1 MKKYFLLATVLLVA
15 MLFCACQA
23 NPSKDIVKSKN
34 DGAFERSIVQ
44 KSTQNKAINDFLLTK
59 NGLFFS
65 TDESVTFTWN
75 INQSINMGSMP
86 VLEAIPHFFTGN
98 DVEHITKALFDENA
112 NFYDLGPVTK
122 RQLSKTQI
130 QEKIH
135 VLSQYVSEDKLLE
148 LMGEEAN
155 IENVKFWLEH
165 YTVAYETAPE
175 KPSYKKCDWTL
186 KPLQYYED
194 SGHSLDSKSQGLFAT
209 TTVNGYSYLVRTYVH
224 NDSDYTRNELFI
236 TLGDGDDPTYVQKT
250 ADIAKLCCTDEPT
263 EAQITFVKNKTQNML
278 SSMGLCDYVLADVSV
293 EKQFF
298 GEKPAY
304 QIRLEAVPAFDG
316 IPTLYGDFGRS
327 YTAEELYNS
336 SYAVG
341 RTQLFFSANGDLISC
356 GITNPVEVKDVI
368 NQNVST
374 LPIEELTERAQMH
387 MSLYDA
393 QSLDRFT
400 GNAMMLE
407 ALTGRSID
415 SMDCKVEI
423 NGVEYGL
430 GRFPVA
436 DSNSFYYAPAIV
448 FYGTIDYCDKNSGEV
463 ITGTGNPYGTRLQSL
478 VVINAVDGTI
488 Y

>member
-23 NPSKDIVKSKN
+23 NPSKDIVTSKN
-34 DGAFERSIVQ
+34 DGAFERSIMQ
-44 KSTQNKAINDFLLTK
+44 QSTQNKSTNDFQFTK
-59 NGLFFS
+59 NDQFLS

-75 INQSINMGSMP
+75 INQPINMRSMP
-86 VLEAIPHFFTGN
+86 VLEADPHFFTGS
-98 DVEHITKALFDENA
+98 DVEHIAKALFGENA
-112 NFYDLGPVTK
+112 NFFDLGQVTK

-130 QEKIH
+130 QEKIQT
-135 VLSQYVSEDKLLE
+135 LSQYVSEDALRE
-148 LMGEEAN
+148 LMGDEAN

-175 KPSYKKCDWTL
+175 KPSYKRCDWSL

-194 SGHSLDSKSQGLFAT
+194 SGSSWDSKSKGLFAT
-209 TTVNGYSYLVRTYVH
+209 TTVNGYNYLIRAYVH
-224 NDSDYTRNELFI
+224 NDSDYTRNEIFI

-263 EAQITFVKNKTQNML
+263 ETQITSAKSKAQNML
-278 SSMGLCDYVLADVSV
+278 SNMGLCDYVLADVFV

-304 QIRLEAVPAFDG
+304 QIRIEAVPTFEG
-316 IPTLYGDFGRS
+316 TPTLYGDFGRS

-336 SYAVG
+336 SYPVG

-356 GITNPVEVKDVI
+356 GITNPVEIKDVI
-368 NQNVST
+368 NKNVST
-374 LPIEELTERAQMH
+374 LSIDELIDKAQIH

-393 QSLDRFT
+393 QALDRFT

-423 NGVEYGL
+423 NDVEYGL

-448 FYGTIDYCDKNSGEV
+448 IYGTIDYCDKNSGEV
-463 ITGTGNPYGTRLQSL
+463 ITGTGNPYGTRTQSL